1 MRKKKSKFW
10 TVVFSFLPG
19 AGHMYM
25 GFMKL
30 GISLM
35 GLFFFIIFL
44 ASWLDF
50 GPLTFILPVLWFY
63 SFFDCLNKCYAS
75 DEEFMSMPDDY
86 LFSGSRMPYLGR
98 VLDSRGRVIVGLLL
112 LFIGC
117 YAIWNLFLVHILGAF
132 LPGAVYYAIRNLT
145 HSLPQLIVGVV
156 IVAAGVWLIIGKKKE
171 MDRDA

>member
-1 MRKKKSKFW
+1 MRRKKNKFW

-25 GFMKL
+25 GFMKM
-30 GISLM
+30 GVSLM

-63 SFFDCLNKCYAS
+63 SFFDCLNKCCAG

-86 LFSGSRMPYLGR
+86 LFAGGRMSCFGR

-112 LFIGC
+112 LFIGG
-117 YAIWNLFLVHILGAF
+117 YAIWNLFMVHILWVV
-132 LPGAVYYAIRNLT
+132 LPGAVYNAVKSLT
-145 HSLPQLIVGVV
+145 HALPQLFVGAAV
-156 IVAAGVWLIIGKKKE
+156 IAAGVWLIIGKKKE